1 MNILVLMVCISFV
14 LECVIALVWLA
25 VKKVKEKLS
34 YLTVY
39 FMIPILGFSE
49 LGAISFNRDIDKGML
64 GTMCGIIAITY
75 AVFFGISILVLG
87 KKLHGGGYEHGKN
100 GAE

>member
-1 MNILVLMVCISFV
+1 MNILVLMVCISFI

-25 VKKVKEKLS
+25 VKEVKERLS

-49 LGAISFNRDIDKGML
+49 LGAISSNRKIDQEMI
-64 GTMCGIIAITY
+64 GTMCGVIAITY
-75 AVFFGISILVLG
+75 AVFWGISILILG
-87 KKLHGGGYEHGKN
+87 NKFRDAKEQSKSDD
-100 GAE
+100 

>member
-1 MNILVLMVCISFV
+1 MGTLAFIICIGFI

-25 VKKVKEKLS
+25 VGKVKEKVS

-49 LGAISFNRDIDKGML
+49 LAAISSNRDIDKEL
-64 GTMCGIIAITY
+64 FGIICGTIALTY
-75 AVFFGISILVLG
+75 AIFFGISILVLE
-87 KKLHGGGYEHGKN
+87 KKFRDVGERQ
-100 GAE
+100 

>member
-1 MNILVLMVCISFV
+1 MGTLAFIICIGFI

-25 VKKVKEKLS
+25 VGKVKEKVS

-49 LGAISFNRDIDKGML
+49 LAAIS
-64 GTMCGIIAITY
+64 
-75 AVFFGISILVLG
+75 SILI
-87 KKLHGGGYEHGKN
+87 KN
-100 GAE
+100 CLESYVERLRSHMQYSLASVYLCWKRNFVM

>member
-1 MNILVLMVCISFV
+1 MNILVLMVCISFI

-25 VKKVKEKLS
+25 VKKVKERLS

-49 LGAISFNRDIDKGML
+49 LGATSSNREIDQEMI
-64 GTMCGIIAITY
+64 GTMCGVIAITY
-75 AVFFGISILVLG
+75 AVFWGISILILDN
-87 KKLHGGGYEHGKN
+87 KFRDAKEQSKSDD
-100 GAE
+100 

>member
-1 MNILVLMVCISFV
+1 MNILLLMVCISFI

-25 VKKVKEKLS
+25 VKKVKERLS

-49 LGAISFNRDIDKGML
+49 LGAISSNREINQEMI
-64 GTMCGIIAITY
+64 GTMCGVIAITY
-75 AVFFGISILVLG
+75 AVFGDQYTHIRQEIL
-87 KKLHGGGYEHGKN
+87 
-100 GAE
+100 

>member
-1 MNILVLMVCISFV
+1 MNILVLMVCISFI

-25 VKKVKEKLS
+25 VKKVKERLS

-49 LGAISFNRDIDKGML
+49 LGAISSNREIDREMI
-64 GTMCGIIAITY
+64 GTMCGVIAITY
-75 AVFFGISILVLG
+75 AVFWGISILILG
-87 KKLHGGGYEHGKN
+87 NKFRDAKEQSKSDD
-100 GAE
+100 

>member
-1 MNILVLMVCISFV
+1 MNILVLMVCVSFV

-25 VKKVKEKLS
+25 VRKVKEKLS

-39 FMIPILGFSE
+39 FMIPVLGFSE
-49 LGAISFNRDIDKGML
+49 LGAISFNRDIHKEMF
-64 GTMCGIIAITY
+64 GTMCGIIAIIY

-87 KKLHGGGYEHGKN
+87 KKLRSGGYEHGKN
-100 GAE
+100 

>member
-1 MNILVLMVCISFV
+1 MNILVLMVCISFI

-25 VKKVKEKLS
+25 VKKVKERLS

-49 LGAISFNRDIDKGML
+49 LGAISSNREIDQEMI
-64 GTMCGIIAITY
+64 GT
-75 AVFFGISILVLG
+75 
-87 KKLHGGGYEHGKN
+87 
-100 GAE
+100 

>member
-1 MNILVLMVCISFV
+1 MNILVLMVCISFI

-25 VKKVKEKLS
+25 VKKVKERLS

-49 LGAISFNRDIDKGML
+49 LGAISSNREIDQEMI
-64 GTMCGIIAITY
+64 GTMCGVIAITY
-75 AVFFGISILVLG
+75 AVFGGISILILG
-87 KKLHGGGYEHGKN
+87 NKFRDAKEQSKSDD
-100 GAE
+100 